1 MTTKI
6 KYADREICANCQH
19 WSSQH
24 RYPYDAGTAAMCD
37 KLSMQRAHLSDERT
51 VLMDENAGDEP
62 SIIWTRR
69 TFGCNLFERTK

>member
-1 MTTKI
+1 
-6 KYADREICANCQH
+6 
-19 WSSQH
+19 
-24 RYPYDAGTAAMCD
+24 MCD

-51 VLMDENAGDEP
+51 VLMDENAGDKP